1 MFWLRTLCIVTVTSL
16 VQAQIWDLYYD
27 DYDDEEEENS
37 SMFGDDYY
45 IDENATYVLVMSSA
59 QVRSERALYNECIDI
74 IEDEV
79 NFLINDPEPIDT
91 DLLNMTAVDEL
102 ILESTLKLF
111 NILQPVV
118 SEQESKTR
126 RISITDIYVWSN
138 NTEDEINALLE
149 KYYSE
154 G

>member
-1 MFWLRTLCIVTVTSL
+1 MFWLRTLCIVTVTAL

-59 QVRSERALYNECIDI
+59 QVRNERALYNECIDI

-79 NFLINDPEPIDT
+79 DFLINDPEPIDA

-111 NILQPVV
+111 NILQPAI
-118 SEQESKTR
+118 SEKESKTR